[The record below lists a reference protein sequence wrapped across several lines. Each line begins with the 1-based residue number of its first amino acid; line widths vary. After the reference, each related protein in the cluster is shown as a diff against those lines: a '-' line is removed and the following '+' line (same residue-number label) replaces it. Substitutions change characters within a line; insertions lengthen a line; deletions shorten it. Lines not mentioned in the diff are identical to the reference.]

1 MKKKLILFVFLLG
14 SLLASIGQAQAQCTD
29 CDFEVASTGGSN
41 TLTLAA
47 NSVTCITNDVIFS
60 DISWAN
66 GATLCIAPG
75 KTLTIQNNMHNNEST
90 FNLNLEVY
98 GTLAMGNPEFNF
110 NMTMNIHPGG
120 VFKTT
125 GNAAFKGEDVTINN
139 NQGNFQVSVLSL
151 NGNSGKIN
159 ILNSEGAYF
168 YVKENLN
175 VGNNVKLVYNNKG
188 FLEIG
193 GQFGISPSSSFS
205 NCGDI
210 ITAGFNLM
218 GGKIYNSGGKF
229 LITSHLDG
237 SGEVHNYATI
247 EIEKIQGNSKNIYNY
262 GVIEVSTSSIVDMAI
277 YGPTEANSYGE
288 FRWEG
293 QASGVNNF
301 EVTGNQIF
309 VNTNGDSSLEGMF
322 QNTGALKPQT
332 DSNIVWGECAD
343 CIVGQDNPA
352 CIDGETGEPEEP
364 EEPENSISA
373 KDDINQTPQGVAVDG
388 NVLDNYKGEGLTV
401 KDITVNGSGNT
412 PVTIPVPETGTTGL
426 IDIYDEDGVTI
437 IGTIEID
444 KDGKYTFKPEEGY
457 TGKVPVEYT
466 AKDKKGF
473 TDDATLTIK
482 VIPVVDPSK
491 NNPPVAIDD
500 NVVTK
505 KDTPVSGNLL
515 SNDSDPD
522 GDEITVTK
530 IWVPKQDGGTE
541 EVEITSSGT
550 TVAKDVYNEEGTVK
564 IGEIT
569 VDKDGNFTF
578 DPVDGYAGEVPP
590 IGYEISDNRDPDALT
605 DKANL
610 NIIVVQDV
618 IGEIIANDDAN
629 SAPIGI
635 EMTGSVKANDNWG
648 SEDKNPKI
656 TEASVTIN
664 DVTTNLTLG
673 ASTSIPGAGEITLYT
688 DGSYTYTSDV
698 IGTIPVVYTVKNDDG
713 DEAKATLYL
722 TALNDCMDLV
732 LFFEDFGVSDKDD
745 GNFGRKTS
753 PYMPSGSFA
762 FGTPYPQSAIYDEY
776 EINNNHYAVVAPGY
790 IKLGVDPNQYYF
802 WTPAYN
808 ETGTV
813 TDRSGTEDGAVMVI
827 NAGSTLDAFYQRKI
841 SVVSGESY
849 RASFWLYLVNGP
861 SRVSIDIMNPAT
873 KEVLAVMT
881 SPEMDTTYKG
891 KWTKFELYF
900 KIPANLE
907 CEIDELLL
915 SFRNNKSE
923 HFGNDYYVDNI
934 KLEQV
939 CEVPDGTP
947 TVDVNCPT
955 YTVSIKAI
963 DDFYEVGNNSS
974 VDGNILDND
983 YGDDG
988 DVLTVTE
995 VVVDGQ
1001 TIPIVVGGTEFTTK
1015 EGGKAKVYPDG
1026 TIEYTPPAGNNGF
1039 IDIFDYQVCNQVD
1052 FCATAEVHIAVGVC
1066 AIGQVVND
1074 FGWSGG
1080 DNIVTKTITQPA
1092 TDYGYTFDIYELD
1105 NSFNMLINGT
1115 LLAQQEIEFQSSAGA
1130 TQNIRFAD
1138 GTKWE
1143 ADGIPGVWDIKG
1155 DKAKNMPVI
1164 RVNIFYTGKVTMY
1177 ASKVSADDPNYKLEV
1192 LELYNGNK
1200 FNNIT
1205 YYIAGNDENE
1215 ITVTQSVI
1223 GATVMDGRGYGRHRI
1238 ENCPNYWHGTTD
1250 SDWSKR
1256 ENWTDNLVPNNLED
1270 VEFATAA
1277 NNSYITDV
1285 GSSGAGNAQGEALRD
1300 LHLDTDRKIK
1310 DLIND
1315 SDMDLWV
1322 TTENKLEIHGEVK
1335 DNNPDAGTI
1344 VVKADEDE
1352 ATGTL
1357 IFSKPELN
1365 TEVEAKV
1372 EFINL
1377 ADECA
1382 DCGFYKRNWQYFGI
1396 PVDGGAF
1403 PFNNPLL
1410 DGEMVRRWDEP
1421 TNGDKWLPVA
1431 TESMIP
1437 FRGYEIT
1444 SKVTAPKYEFE
1455 GTLNVGDKNIVL
1467 SKTPGVNYSG
1477 MNLLANSYTA
1487 AIPIELAA
1495 IELGSSLAEN
1505 TVYLFNRGTR
1515 DQWRKTNGGT
1525 VTGIAGGQY
1534 TAVPINLA
1542 GQATLPDRILSMHS
1556 FMVNAASDEAQIS
1569 LKYDQLVKNETGI
1582 NQPAWRS
1589 TDNNG
1594 KRQLPYIVLDVIG
1607 EGSADRVWLF
1617 EESSTTRGYDNGW
1630 DGHKMLEGDLI
1641 QVFATDADQNKYQVT
1656 TVPQLDNITLGI
1668 AARENES
1675 YTISVS
1681 TAADV
1686 ENRRLYLHD
1695 TFTGRGYLLKNGAEF
1710 VIPGTR
1716 SANQNRFKITAS
1728 NLPTAMT
1735 EASTINTY
1743 VRDNVIVVENRSG
1756 ENATVS
1762 VYDIS
1767 GRFVGK
1773 AQIAKDEMKSF
1784 PELSIAAGVKVVK
1797 VVTDSG
1803 SVNRSDRVLL
1813 K

>member
-75 KTLTIQNNMHNNEST
+75 KTLTIQNNMHNNTST

-110 NMTMNIHPGG
+110 NMTMNIHPDG

-139 NQGNFQVSVLSL
+139 NQGNFQVSVLNL

-159 ILNSEGAYF
+159 ILNSDSAYF
-168 YVKENLN
+168 YVNENIN

-188 FLEIG
+188 TLTIG

-205 NCGDI
+205 NCGVI
-210 ITAGFNLM
+210 RTAGFNLM
-218 GGKIYNSGGKF
+218 GGKIYNSGGEF

-262 GVIEVSTSSIVDMAI
+262 GEIKVSSSSIVDMAI
-277 YGPTEANSYGE
+277 YGPTDANSYGE

-293 QASGVNNF
+293 QASGVNNIY
-301 EVTGNQIF
+301 VYNNQIF
-309 VNTNGDSSLEGMF
+309 KNTAVDGESSESGMSSNSDAF
-322 QNTGALKPQT
+322 KPQT
-332 DSNIVWGECAD
+332 GANIVWGKCED

-352 CIDGETGEPEEP
+352 CIDAETGEPE
-364 EEPENSISA
+364 
-373 KDDINQTPQGVAVDG
+373 D
-388 NVLDNYKGEGLTV
+388 
-401 KDITVNGSGNT
+401 
-412 PVTIPVPETGTTGL
+412 
-426 IDIYDEDGVTI
+426 
-437 IGTIEID
+437 
-444 KDGKYTFKPEEGY
+444 
-457 TGKVPVEYT
+457 
-466 AKDKKGF
+466 
-473 TDDATLTIK
+473 
-482 VIPVVDPSK
+482 
-491 NNPPVAIDD
+491 
-500 NVVTK
+500 
-505 KDTPVSGNLL
+505 
-515 SNDSDPD
+515 
-522 GDEITVTK
+522 
-530 IWVPKQDGGTE
+530 
-541 EVEITSSGT
+541 
-550 TVAKDVYNEEGTVK
+550 
-564 IGEIT
+564 
-569 VDKDGNFTF
+569 
-578 DPVDGYAGEVPP
+578 
-590 IGYEISDNRDPDALT
+590 
-605 DKANL
+605 NL
-610 NIIVVQDV
+610 NIIVVQYV

-635 EMTGSVKANDNWG
+635 AMTGSVKANDNWG

-664 DVTTNLTLG
+664 GVTTNLTLG

-713 DEAKATLYL
+713 SEDRATLYL
-722 TALNDCMDLV
+722 TALNDCMDKV
-732 LFFEDFGVSDKDD
+732 LFFEDFGTSDKDD
-745 GNFGRKTS
+745 SHFGRKTS

-762 FGTPYPQSAIYDEY
+762 FGTPYPQSTIYDEY
-776 EINNNHYAVVAPGY
+776 EIDNNHYAVVAPGY

-813 TDRSGTEDGAVMVI
+813 TDRSGTENGAVMVI

-841 SVVSGESY
+841 NVVAGESY

-861 SRVSIDIMNPAT
+861 SQVSIDIMNPST

-881 SPEMDTTYKG
+881 SPEMEDWDTTYKG
-891 KWTKFELYF
+891 KWTNFELYF
-900 KIPANLE
+900 TVPADLE

-915 SFRNNKSE
+915 SFRNNKSAD
-923 HFGNDYYVDNI
+923 HGNDYYVDDI

-947 TVDVNCPT
+947 TVDVKCPT

-1066 AIGQVVND
+1066 AIGQVGND

-1115 LLAQQEIEFQSSAGA
+1115 LLAQQEIEFQSSASA

-1487 AIPIELAA
+1487 AIPISAEA
-1495 IELGSSLAEN
+1495 ITNSTSALVTDAIGEA

-1569 LKYDQLVKNETGI
+1569 LKYDQLVKNETGT

-1589 TDNNG
+1589 ADNTG
-1594 KRQLPYIVLDVIG
+1594 KRELPYIVLDVIG

-1630 DGHKMLEGDLI
+1630 DGHKMMEGDLI

-1656 TVPQLDNITLGI
+1656 TVPQLDNTTLGI

-1695 TFTGRGYLLKNGAEF
+1695 TFTGRGYLLKDGAEMI
-1710 VIPGTR
+1710 IPGTR

-1728 NLPTAMT
+1728 NVPAAVT

-1743 VRDNVIVVENRSG
+1743 VRDNVIVVENRSN

-1773 AQIAKDEMKSF
+1773 AQIAKDEIKSF
-1784 PELSIAAGVKVVK
+1784 AELSVGTGVKVVK
-1797 VVTDSG
+1797 VVSDSG
-1803 SVNRSDRVLL
+1803 SINRSDRVLL